1 MQRGFFVTAKLL
13 VSFLLHFCP
22 ERLQLSNLFLQY
34 SVPRICAIVPLM
46 IFALYVWGVYPRSKT
61 EEPKI
66 ETKD

>member
-34 SVPRICAIVPLM
+34 SVPRICAFKDFCITRLGRLS
-46 IFALYVWGVYPRSKT
+46 ALEDRGAKN
-61 EEPKI
+61 
-66 ETKD
+66 